1 MGLDPFN
8 IDTGEVADELGVTQD
23 PSVEFVD
30 GGRNGRSASD

>member
-1 MGLDPFN
+1 LRSGPRRSAILV
-8 IDTGEVADELGVTQD
+8 IADELGVTQD